1 MLKDGRT
8 GENFDNAITVGKAYM
23 LKLVHLVDDK
33 IHARSIGPYSL
44 ITQQPLGGKARQGGQ
59 RFGEMEVWALEAYGA
74 SHILQELLTLKSDD
88 IDGRTETFSAIVEG
102 RKIPKPSIPESFRV
116 LLRELQALAID
127 ITTYRFEKNLKKLE
141 LNVKEIKL

>member
-1 MLKDGRT
+1 M
-8 GENFDNAITVGKAYM
+8 ENFKRETNSTKLIMIAIISV
-23 LKLVHLVDDK
+23 L
-33 IHARSIGPYSL
+33 L
-44 ITQQPLGGKARQGGQ
+44 IVL
-59 RFGEMEVWALEAYGA
+59 Y
-74 SHILQELLTLKSDD
+74 LTKDLLKSDD